1 MTPLELSYPLSGLVL
16 ALGSGIYAWNSRR
29 ALEKKLAQ
37 SQPSDQ
43 PPTLIAGSGTPAVKE
58 VAPEN
63 DGESPEAVIHAKGK
77 LRRLEKD
84 LQSVQA
90 SLENALAERDQLTE
104 NYQAQEKM
112 VAALQHQLAHYD
124 DIQSEKFVGLQK
136 LNQELLQE
144 NTNLSDRLKQAVNEV
159 AETRPKLVQLN
170 SLVTRNQQLSDQLS
184 YVEQNQ
190 AKAID
195 QRLASQEKLWQQQRR
210 EEQESLKNQLVQAEQ
225 QVQRLTTERDQ
236 AQQELQTLR
245 AQSQSVQAEVTNLQ
259 AALDRLGQQEEQWQG
274 ERSQLTAKLNQ
285 LEEAQKELA
294 LANAELKVKLETTQA
309 EGDRLKTEKKEQANA
324 LQSAQGQVT
333 QLQQE
338 LAALQASLAK
348 AKAEPPSEVSEKTKA
363 EKTKA
368 VEIETAPAQEA
379 PVASPPPAPVT
390 VEVKQE
396 SPKSVQ
402 AEKVEPEP
410 ELTPVP
416 PAAQAAKAPASPA
429 KKSATKAVAKVLDQQ
444 EEQVKAVEKTEPPKE
459 TKTVA
464 PVASSEDVAPT
475 VETETVPDPV
485 ATVPSNEEG
494 AHPLAEKKVVILGTL
509 NAMNR
514 EEAKTRLQNV
524 GAECT
529 GAPSSKTDYIVVG
542 KAPGAKLKKAQKL
555 GIAQLSEAQFLELLG
570 D

>member
-16 ALGSGIYAWNSRR
+16 ALGSGIYVWNSRR

-90 SLENALAERDQLTE
+90 SLENALVERDQLTE
-104 NYQAQEKM
+104 NCQAQEKM

-190 AKAID
+190 AKAIE
-195 QRLASQEKLWQQQRR
+195 QRLASQEKLWQQRH
-210 EEQESLKNQLVQAEQ
+210 EQEQAQWDSQVSQWEQ
-225 QVQRLTTERDQ
+225 QVRQLTAERDQ
-236 AQQELQTLR
+236 VQQELQTAR
-245 AQSQSVQAEVTNLQ
+245 QQSQSAQAQAENLQ

-309 EGDRLKTEKKEQANA
+309 EGDRLKTEKKEQAAA

-338 LAALQASLAK
+338 LAALQENLAK
-348 AKAEPPSEVSEKTKA
+348 AKAEPPSEVPDKI
-363 EKTKA
+363 KA

-410 ELTPVP
+410 TPVP
-416 PAAQAAKAPASPA
+416 SVAQAAKAPASPA
-429 KKSATKAVAKVLDQQ
+429 KKSTAKAVAKVLDQ
-444 EEQVKAVEKTEPPKE
+444 EEKQVKAVEKTEPPKE

-464 PVASSEDVAPT
+464 PVATSEDVAPT
-475 VETETVPDPV
+475 VETETITDPV

-529 GAPSSKTDYIVVG
+529 GAPSGKTDYIVVG

>member
-16 ALGSGIYAWNSRR
+16 ALGSGIYVWNSRR

-90 SLENALAERDQLTE
+90 SLENALAERNQLTE

-190 AKAID
+190 AKAIE
-195 QRLASQEKLWQQQRR
+195 QRLASQEKLWQQRHEQEQAQWNSQASQW
-210 EEQESLKNQLVQAEQ
+210 EEQVRQLTA
-225 QVQRLTTERDQ
+225 ERDQ
-236 AQQELQTLR
+236 VQQELQTAR
-245 AQSQSVQAEVTNLQ
+245 QQSQSAQTQAENLQ

-309 EGDRLKTEKKEQANA
+309 EGDRLKTEKKEQAAA

-338 LAALQASLAK
+338 LAALQENLAK
-348 AKAEPPSEVSEKTKA
+348 AKGEPPSEVP

-368 VEIETAPAQEA
+368 VATAPAQEA
-379 PVASPPPAPVT
+379 PVVSPSPPVT

-410 ELTPVP
+410 EPTPVP
-416 PAAQAAKAPASPA
+416 PAAQATKAPASPA
-429 KKSATKAVAKVLDQQ
+429 KKSTAKAVDEVLDQ
-444 EEQVKAVEKTEPPKE
+444 EEKQVKAVEKTEPPRE
-459 TKTVA
+459 NKTVA
-464 PVASSEDVAPT
+464 PVATSEDVAPT
-475 VETETVPDPV
+475 VETETITDPV

-529 GAPSSKTDYIVVG
+529 GTPSGKTDYIVVG